1 MTNSANN
8 NAAQLIRNQI
18 ANLQE
23 LLAILEAKP
32 AEKPAV
38 KTPVAQT
45 PTKTAETKS
54 NAVDYNSRI
63 DALKK
68 ENEYILNSTRIGT
81 PRLIKHVLNT
91 IELYYTV
98 RTGMVMY
105 SRGDEEHRV
114 LFGNIRIL
122 INMLKSQEKRLKAA
136 LKNLRRNGIPER
148 YVDVYVAE
156 RRRAKRLINKNS
168 EVYVRA
174 DINPIDIL
182 TDIGT
187 TLNNV

>member
-8 NAAQLIRNQI
+8 NAAELIRNQI

-45 PTKTAETKS
+45 PTKAAETKS

-63 DALKK
+63 DALKR

-105 SRGDEEHRV
+105 SRSDEEHRV

-122 INMLKSQEKRLKAA
+122 INMLKSQEKRIKVA
-136 LKNLRRNGIPER
+136 LKNLRRNSIPER

-156 RRRAKRLINKNS
+156 RRRAKRLISKNS
-168 EVYVRA
+168 DVVVNA
-174 DINPIDIL
+174 GVNPIEIL
-182 TDIGT
+182 TDIAT
-187 TLNNV
+187 TFNGL

>member
-8 NAAQLIRNQI
+8 NAAELIRNQI

-45 PTKTAETKS
+45 PTKAAETKS

-63 DALKK
+63 DALKR

-98 RTGMVMY
+98 RTDMVMY
-105 SRGDEEHRV
+105 SRSDEEHRV

-122 INMLKSQEKRLKAA
+122 INMLKSQEKRIKVA
-136 LKNLRRNGIPER
+136 LKNLRRNSIPER

-156 RRRAKRLINKNS
+156 RRRAKRLISKNS
-168 EVYVRA
+168 DVVVNA
-174 DINPIDIL
+174 GVNPIEIL
-182 TDIGT
+182 TDIAT
-187 TLNNV
+187 TFNGL